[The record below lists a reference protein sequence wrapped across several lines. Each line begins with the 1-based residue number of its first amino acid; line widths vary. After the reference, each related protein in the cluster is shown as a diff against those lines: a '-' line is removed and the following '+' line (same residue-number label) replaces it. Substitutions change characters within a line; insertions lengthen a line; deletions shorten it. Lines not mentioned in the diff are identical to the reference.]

1 MVIVPTVGNWFWLYI
16 FFCMGKKSVSH
27 DWNPR
32 YAVLG
37 SFLGPVDES
46 NLWPLWI
53 YSVRAERIV
62 TRFFRAGGDLRLHDN
77 ENMRPIDYT
86 RRLEAN
92 SKFKKEM
99 LQFLEQQQESFSNF
113 QRTRQKIELGTPH
126 RVKLT
131 KPAKTSG
138 MFGKNYG
145 TSNFGYFSIL
155 HRF

>member
-1 MVIVPTVGNWFWLYI
+1 
-16 FFCMGKKSVSH
+16 
-27 DWNPR
+27 
-32 YAVLG
+32 
-37 SFLGPVDES
+37 
-46 NLWPLWI
+46 
-53 YSVRAERIV
+53 
-62 TRFFRAGGDLRLHDN
+62 
-77 ENMRPIDYT
+77 MRPIDYT

-145 TSNFGYFSIL
+145 TSNFGHFFIL
-155 HRF
+155 HPF

>member
-1 MVIVPTVGNWFWLYI
+1 
-16 FFCMGKKSVSH
+16 
-27 DWNPR
+27 
-32 YAVLG
+32 
-37 SFLGPVDES
+37 
-46 NLWPLWI
+46 
-53 YSVRAERIV
+53 
-62 TRFFRAGGDLRLHDN
+62 
-77 ENMRPIDYT
+77 MRPIDYT

-145 TSNFGYFSIL
+145 VFDFDYLFIFTPFRFFFGTTTSQAAGIWCSD
-155 HRF
+155 

>member
-1 MVIVPTVGNWFWLYI
+1 
-16 FFCMGKKSVSH
+16 
-27 DWNPR
+27 
-32 YAVLG
+32 
-37 SFLGPVDES
+37 
-46 NLWPLWI
+46 
-53 YSVRAERIV
+53 
-62 TRFFRAGGDLRLHDN
+62 
-77 ENMRPIDYT
+77 MRPIDYT

-145 TSNFGYFSIL
+145 AFNFDLFIFTPFRFLFGTTTSQAAGIWCSD
-155 HRF
+155 

>member
-1 MVIVPTVGNWFWLYI
+1 
-16 FFCMGKKSVSH
+16 
-27 DWNPR
+27 
-32 YAVLG
+32 
-37 SFLGPVDES
+37 
-46 NLWPLWI
+46 
-53 YSVRAERIV
+53 
-62 TRFFRAGGDLRLHDN
+62 
-77 ENMRPIDYT
+77 MRPIDYT

-145 TSNFGYFSIL
+145 TFNFDDSSHFIL
-155 HRF
+155 EINIGKRRIRHIATLKDVIFNRF

>member
-1 MVIVPTVGNWFWLYI
+1 MFVIVPQKNTEFSLPIDLYCH
-16 FFCMGKKSVSH
+16 FFKSV
-27 DWNPR
+27 D
-32 YAVLG
+32 G
-37 SFLGPVDES
+37 T
-46 NLWPLWI
+46 
-53 YSVRAERIV
+53 V

-145 TSNFGYFSIL
+145 TFNYF
-155 HRF
+155 

>member
-1 MVIVPTVGNWFWLYI
+1 
-16 FFCMGKKSVSH
+16 
-27 DWNPR
+27 
-32 YAVLG
+32 
-37 SFLGPVDES
+37 
-46 NLWPLWI
+46 
-53 YSVRAERIV
+53 
-62 TRFFRAGGDLRLHDN
+62 
-77 ENMRPIDYT
+77 MRPIDYT

-145 TSNFGYFSIL
+145 TLKIGQIFKNCSKTYFRFLFGTTKSKTAGIWCS
-155 HRF
+155 H